1 LRDRL
6 VDTHHDY
13 FTTSDFSI
21 YFRNHYKFSWPFPF
35 EDTYIYCRE
44 SNAYQLSPVFE
55 RYYQDLKY
63 WGVEKPFLE
72 KFPELAQDI
81 SLCLNDA
88 DPLYPIFHR
97 LGVMDNFREDV
108 AIREGA
114 SSDGFTELAMAELF
128 EDCPQAA

>member
-1 LRDRL
+1 M
-6 VDTHHDY
+6 
-13 FTTSDFSI
+13 
-21 YFRNHYKFSWPFPF
+21 
-35 EDTYIYCRE
+35 
-44 SNAYQLSPVFE
+44 FE

-72 KFPELAQDI
+72 RFPELAQDI

-97 LGVMDNFREDV
+97 LGVMDDFREDV